1 MYLIAIDPGAH
12 GGLAYCTNGK
22 VCRLEAMP
30 DTEGDILEA
39 LRSFKWLAEAEKQPV
54 QAFVEKVGGFVK
66 GVPAPGSAM
75 FNFGRNA
82 GFIIGC
88 LQCLGY
94 PLQEVPPQRW
104 QKALGLPE
112 RQGRTTAEW
121 KRFLKQQA
129 QQRRPDLKI
138 TLETADALL
147 IAEYALNSIPR

>member
-1 MYLIAIDPGAH
+1 MYIIAIDPGAH

-22 VCRLEAMP
+22 VFRIEAMP
-30 DTEGDILEA
+30 ETEGDIA
-39 LRSFKWLAEAEKQPV
+39 DSLREFKTLAENEMEDAS
-54 QAFVEKVGGFVK
+54 AYIEKVGGFVK
-66 GVPAPGSAM
+66 GCPAPGSAM
-75 FNFGRNA
+75 FNFGRNV

-94 PLQEVPPQRW
+94 SLYEVPPQRW

-147 IAEYALNSIPR
+147 IAEYALNATK